1 MRTYITE
8 VQSKIIQVVLIS
20 FILTIFICW
29 RVLVFWK
36 PRSEHICWNW
46 MIFSLQKLWIS
57 WNQPKKI
64 FKRFKIVNKC
74 CVLLINDFCPYLTF
88 FLELNQTLQSF
99 KPSLS
104 SQVVVMGRTPFY
116 RTLFELKHHFSHIE
130 RTRTCSSIGDQTQ
143 TPYFLLWTNENL
155 TLNLIGFSQYL
166 LQFYRGDS
174 NIIFWTSNKL
184 EHFHLLVIELQH
196 PNFGFE
202 WINFEHRSTHH
213 YQVVQT
219 IASIFFCNS
228 FVETIFTTSLPSL
241 TSRYFFTIFRFQNAR
256 ELYPRKSWS
265 FGWPCWGN
273 SYCFR
278 RLDLIS
284 STFDLNYSYTFS
296 PTT

>member
-1 MRTYITE
+1 M
-8 VQSKIIQVVLIS
+8 IIA
-20 FILTIFICW
+20 
-29 RVLVFWK
+29 
-36 PRSEHICWNW
+36 
-46 MIFSLQKLWIS
+46 
-57 WNQPKKI
+57 
-64 FKRFKIVNKC
+64 
-74 CVLLINDFCPYLTF
+74 
-88 FLELNQTLQSF
+88 
-99 KPSLS
+99 
-104 SQVVVMGRTPFY
+104 
-116 RTLFELKHHFSHIE
+116 